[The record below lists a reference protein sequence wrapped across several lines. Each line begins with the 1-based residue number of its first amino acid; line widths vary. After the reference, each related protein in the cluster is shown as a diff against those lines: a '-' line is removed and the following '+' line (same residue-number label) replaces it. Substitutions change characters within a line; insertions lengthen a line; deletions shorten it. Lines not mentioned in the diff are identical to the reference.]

1 MVLKSLINL
10 LEAQKKMSVNYL
22 LMLNLISKAK
32 VMTLTYTSL
41 FLTKLTQ
48 FVANVEAQTQ
58 ALVLMNL

>member
-48 FVANVEAQTQ
+48 FVANVAAQTQ
-58 ALVLMNL
+58 ALV

>member
-32 VMTLTYTSL
+32 VMTLTYMSL

-48 FVANVEAQTQ
+48 FVANVAAQTQ
-58 ALVLMNL
+58 ALV